1 MGKEATPLKQKS
13 NVPVWFQSS
22 QNSNLLAAPP
32 KLQTCERENQI
43 ALLCRTSEGVWEGG
57 TWGGEKTYGTFQY
70 FESMEI
76 ETHAFQA
83 QSHKWFSS
91 VMHEFPNIHRGGHP
105 LHSHSSEAGQLIS
118 DSPKPQSTKPSSQ
131 QCQLNSVQEIY

>member
-1 MGKEATPLKQKS
+1 MKEKIKLLYFAELLKEFEKV
-13 NVPVWFQSS
+13 VP
-22 QNSNLLAAPP
+22 
-32 KLQTCERENQI
+32 
-43 ALLCRTSEGVWEGG
+43 GG
-57 TWGGEKTYGTFQY
+57 GGGKTYGTFQY